1 MLGPGTGRWPGL
13 DAWFL
18 PLGEKGHV
26 AGAACVRPVPAADEA
41 GREHAQ
47 ALCALLGQ
55 ALWRLRLNADMLQAQ
70 GEAHHQQ
77 LQSTFLAAISHDL
90 RTPLTGVTSAIEA
103 IQTEHPD
110 AATLPLAR
118 TELAKLRPAASV
130 LTWISMGRS
139 SVWTRRSPSTMN
151 LPTCSRNLST
161 CASVRSFILTDG
173 VTPAAAQMARR
184 VTRAAGAL
192 LIVNDRLDVALAAD
206 ADGVHLGQDDLPLAA
221 AIHAL
226 GAARARMLVGIST
239 HDLAQVAAAV
249 AGGADYLGFGPVF
262 PTATKANPDPV
273 VGLDGLR
280 AACAR
285 AGQVPVVAIGG
296 VGVAAASAL
305 HAAGAAAAC
314 AISAVNGAADRAAA
328 AQALA
333 LPWRTPPE

>member
-1 MLGPGTGRWPGL
+1 VRRVTLSARAHLAARIRGFYAIL
-13 DAWFL
+13 DAD
-18 PLGEKGHV
+18 
-26 AGAACVRPVPAADEA
+26 DEA
-41 GREHAQ
+41 
-47 ALCALLGQ
+47 
-55 ALWRLRLNADMLQAQ
+55 
-70 GEAHHQQ
+70 
-77 LQSTFLAAISHDL
+77 LAAALVD
-90 RTPLTGVTSAIEA
+90 PAGC
-103 IQTEHPD
+103 
-110 AATLPLAR
+110 AAPVLQVRLKHAR
-118 TELAKLRPAASV
+118 TAELL
-130 LTWISMGRS
+130 
-139 SVWTRRSPSTMN
+139 
-151 LPTCSRNLST
+151 
-161 CASVRSFILTDG
+161 
-173 VTPAAAQMARR
+173 AAAQMARR